1 MFIGEIINIF
11 ESLAFSKV
19 LEAKITKD
27 GFDLVVDKGNYNH
40 SIQEFVE
47 SINKEK
53 YYESSLVDFPIEDW
67 FVEVHPEKGLVY
79 HFYDCFYYKTDAEE
93 LRRIGLQQKAVETP
107 VEVTTEVC
115 QSTENECETGEART
129 TVILNKE
136 LVKKVKYIAL
146 AEGSGIKD
154 KVTEGLTAI
163 VEQWEAVNGEINIK

>member
-67 FVEVHPEKGLVY
+67 SVEVHPEKGLIY
-79 HFYDCFYYKTDAEE
+79 HFYDCFYYKENAEE
-93 LRRIGLQQKAVETP
+93 LRRIGLQQKAEERQAEMMEETK
-107 VEVTTEVC
+107 
-115 QSTENECETGEART
+115 EAAIT
-129 TVILNKE
+129 L
-136 LVKKVKYIAL
+136 
-146 AEGSGIKD
+146 SGYDPGID
-154 KVTEGLTAI
+154 APFG
-163 VEQWEAVNGEINIK
+163 

>member
-11 ESLAFSKV
+11 ESLAFSRV

-67 FVEVHPEKGLVY
+67 FVEVHPEKGLIY
-79 HFYDCFYYKTDAEE
+79 HFYDCFYYKDNAEE
-93 LRRIGLQQKAVETP
+93 LRRIGLQQKAE
-107 VEVTTEVC
+107 ER
-115 QSTENECETGEART
+115 QAKANEEAKT
-129 TVILNKE
+129 L
-136 LVKKVKYIAL
+136 
-146 AEGSGIKD
+146 SGYDPGID
-154 KVTEGLTAI
+154 APFG
-163 VEQWEAVNGEINIK
+163 